1 MRRTYLRRSTRRT
14 VLHTT
19 AALGAGALAGCL
31 GGEGAEGDGP
41 DEDADPADGD
51 GNESENEVAPAENET
66 EDDEGDADEDLAVQF
81 AGPQG
86 AAMTLPTR
94 LIRDEGFAADRGL
107 DLELE
112 LMPPPAIQQAIAAGE
127 VESGTFPVIAGARLA
142 NEGRD
147 VRLLGPVCRSFNSIV
162 VREDAGVDDIEELQE
177 VTLGSM
183 PRSSAPWTHWAVLA
197 NVEGYDHDAYDYRF
211 APPATLFGA
220 IQQGDLDA
228 MIGVEPFSSRL
239 LETGEYEEIYV
250 FNGRWEEHTGR
261 RMPLVEVATY
271 QETIDEKPDAV
282 AALMEALFDAGAH
295 ITENS
300 RAVIE
305 RYDEELGLETEAQI
319 DLVEERIG
327 HIYPGEFD
335 EELRASGEEVIAEAV
350 EHGLVETDPSETMF
364 VRPEEL

>member
-1 MRRTYLRRSTRRT
+1 MLR
-14 VLHTT
+14 TT
-19 AALGAGALAGCL
+19 AALGAGAFAGCL
-31 GGEGAEGDGP
+31 GGDEENEDGDPDGEGDTNGGST
-41 DEDADPADGD
+41 DEDGD
-51 GNESENEVAPAENET
+51 GEAS
-66 EDDEGDADEDLAVQF
+66 EDDQGDDDDEDLAIQF

-127 VESGTFPVIAGARLA
+127 VESGTFPVISGARLA
-142 NEGRD
+142 NEGRE
-147 VRLLGPVCRSFNSIV
+147 VRLLGPVCRSFNSII
-162 VREDAGVDDIEELQE
+162 VREDAGVDDVEELQG

-183 PRSSAPWTHWAVLA
+183 PRSSAPWTHWAALA
-197 NVEGYDHDAYDYRF
+197 NVEGYDHDDYDYRF

-239 LETGEYEEIYV
+239 LETGDYEEIYV
-250 FNGRWEEHTGR
+250 FNDRWEEYTGR
-261 RMPLVEVATY
+261 WMPLVEVATY

-282 AALMEALFDAGAH
+282 GALMESMFDAGAH
-295 ITENS
+295 IGENS

-305 RYDEELGLETEAQI
+305 RYDEELGLETEAQV

-335 EELRASGEEVIAEAV
+335 EELRTSGEEVVAEAV
-350 EHGLVETDPSETMF
+350 EYGLVETDPSETMF
-364 VRPEEL
+364 VRPDDL